1 MAVRLLF
8 ITISLISAVTA
19 LPSPIKLVSDYSFP
33 FVSREEWGARPPTM
47 TSPLKV
53 SPVPIVVIHH
63 SYIPKICLVRADC
76 ERDLRNMQ
84 RVHQVTNGW
93 EDIGYSFAVGGE
105 GTVFEGRGWS
115 SIGAHAFGVNTRS
128 IGILLIG
135 DFITNQPPQAQ
146 LQSVKDLIE
155 AGVRLGHIRSDYKL
169 IGHRQVTPTE
179 CPGQRLFDEISKWD
193 HFSLNWDD

>member
-1 MAVRLLF
+1 MAGLFLF
-8 ITISLISAVTA
+8 IAISLISVVTA
-19 LPSPIKLVSDYSFP
+19 LPSPIQTASAYSFP
-33 FVSREEWGARPPTM
+33 FVSREEWGARPSTAS
-47 TSPLKV
+47 SPLGV

-63 SYIPKICLVRADC
+63 SYIPRICLTRANC
-76 ERDLRNMQ
+76 ERDMRNMQ

-93 EDIGYSFAVGGE
+93 TDIGYNFAVGGE

-115 SIGAHAFGVNTRS
+115 SLGAHTFGVNTRS

-135 DFITNQPPQAQ
+135 DFITNKPPQAQ

-193 HFSLNWDD
+193 HFSLNWD